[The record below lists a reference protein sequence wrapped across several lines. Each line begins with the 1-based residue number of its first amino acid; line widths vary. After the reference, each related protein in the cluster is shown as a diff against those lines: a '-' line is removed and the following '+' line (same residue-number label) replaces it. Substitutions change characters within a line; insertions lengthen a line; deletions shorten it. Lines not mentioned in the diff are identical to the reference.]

1 MEMVNLIEKAL
12 NIRTY
17 YHKVISGNIANVE
30 TPGYKEKDLDF
41 GSELQRQISS
51 GEKALKSGDIEVR
64 ESPVN
69 DGFASIDGNT
79 VNMENQI
86 VKLTENQLMFHTLVQ
101 VAAKR
106 FSLIKFLISEGRS

>member
-12 NIRTY
+12 NIRSY

-41 GSELQRQISS
+41 NSELQRQITS
-51 GEKALKSGDIEVR
+51 GEKDLKGSSIQVTESGANDGLKSL
-64 ESPVN
+64 
-69 DGFASIDGNT
+69 DGNT

-106 FSLIKFLISEGRS
+106 FNLMKFLISEGRR